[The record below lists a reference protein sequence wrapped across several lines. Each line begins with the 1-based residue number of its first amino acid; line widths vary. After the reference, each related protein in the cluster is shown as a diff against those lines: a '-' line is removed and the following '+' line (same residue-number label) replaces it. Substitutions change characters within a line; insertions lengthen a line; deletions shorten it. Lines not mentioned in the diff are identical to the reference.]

1 MWFKIGVKQKLTI
14 IFFIFFL
21 IFSGTVSILL
31 FNLQKMVTTSQNI
44 VSKNNKI
51 DAITDILLTSI
62 VDMEANHKKLKLLKK
77 ERYSEYFKQAKE
89 RFEDALDQAL
99 ELSSTSST
107 EKNPWQ
113 DLAISYQRHRSEQW
127 ENDTVPEIGEKWVS
141 EKIVSNWMKVI
152 DQIKLTNQNEI
163 ASSLNDLNER
173 SRISAQNGFYGF
185 CISILVGFT
194 GIWFISRSIFTPL
207 GVLAEGLKR
216 IAIDKHHTPIS
227 LKGGDEFN
235 ELARAYNEM
244 SRQLYEEEN
253 IRTEFIATLSHEIR
267 TPLSSIHESVNMIIE
282 EVFGPINE
290 KQAKFLRIAN
300 VEIKRIN
307 KLLNHLLN
315 TSVLEADSRKINST
329 SINTKELVLSSSE
342 IFVSLAE
349 KKNITLKVN
358 AIKQGPDLFGVK
370 EELQQ
375 IFINIIGN
383 AIKYSPDRGTVVIS
397 YRKNPQKGFLQFQ
410 VSDTGPGIPE
420 DELSLVFSK
429 YYRTKSVRG
438 HLDGVG
444 LGLAISKKIVASY
457 GGIITVSNN
466 KGVGCTF
473 SFTLPTQPSKPYTK
487 YHLEI
492 G

>member
-51 DAITDILLTSI
+51 DTISDVLLTSI
-62 VDMEANHKKLKLLKK
+62 VDMEANHKKLNLLKK
-77 ERYSEYFKQAKE
+77 DRYSEYFRQAKN
-89 RFEDALDQAL
+89 RFEEALDQAL
-99 ELSSTSST
+99 ELSGTPSIG
-107 EKNPWQ
+107 KNPWQ
-113 DLAISYQRHRSEQW
+113 DLAISYQRHKSEQW
-127 ENDTVPEIGEKWVS
+127 DNDTVPEIGKRWVS
-141 EKIVSNWMKVI
+141 EKIVSNWMKTI
-152 DQIKLTNQNEI
+152 NQIKRTNQNEI

-173 SRISAQNGFYGF
+173 SRVSAQNGFYGF

-282 EVFGPINE
+282 EVFGPINK

-329 SINTKELVLSSSE
+329 SINTKKLVLGSAE

-383 AIKYSPDRGTVVIS
+383 AIKYSPDRGIVVIS

-429 YYRTKSVRG
+429 YYRTKKVRG

-457 GGIITVSNN
+457 GGTITVSNN
-466 KGVGCTF
+466 KDVGCTF
-473 SFTLPTQPSKPYTK
+473 SFTLPTQPSKSYS
-487 YHLEI
+487 
-492 G
+492 

>member
-51 DAITDILLTSI
+51 DAISDVLLTSI
-62 VDMEANHKKLKLLKK
+62 IDMEANHKKLNLLKK
-77 ERYSEYFKQAKE
+77 ERYSEYFKQAKN
-89 RFEDALDQAL
+89 RFEDALDQAM
-99 ELSSTSST
+99 ELCSTSST

-113 DLAISYQRHRSEQW
+113 ELAISYQRHRSEQW
-127 ENDTVPEIGEKWVS
+127 DDDTVPEIGKKWVS
-141 EKIVSNWMKVI
+141 EKIVSNWMEAI
-152 DQIKLTNQNEI
+152 DQIKRTNQNEI

-173 SRISAQNGFYGF
+173 SRASAQNGFYGF

-216 IAIDKHHTPIS
+216 IAINKHHTPIS

-329 SINTKELVLSSSE
+329 SINTKKLVLGSAE
-342 IFVSLAE
+342 IFVSQAE

-383 AIKYSPDRGTVVIS
+383 AIKYSPDKGTVVIS
-397 YRKNPQKGFLQFQ
+397 YRKNPKKGFLQFQ
-410 VSDTGPGIPE
+410 VSDTGPGILE

-429 YYRTKSVRG
+429 YYRTKKVRG

-457 GGIITVSNN
+457 GGTITVSNN
-466 KGVGCTF
+466 RSVGCTF
-473 SFTLPTQPSKPYTK
+473 SFTLPTQPSKSYS
-487 YHLEI
+487 
-492 G
+492 